1 MREEWHARR
10 GSVAVR
16 YASESGNKL
25 DAKNTKWESDSVT
38 KATQKL
44 LDEFET
50 LPDQDRS
57 ELVAELARRVALAP
71 HDLPQD
77 DDLVAAADHL
87 FTELDRR
94 EPPE

>member
-1 MREEWHARR
+1 M
-10 GSVAVR
+10 
-16 YASESGNKL
+16 
-25 DAKNTKWESDSVT
+25 T

-57 ELVAELARRVALAP
+57 EFVAELARRVAFAP

-77 DDLVAAADHL
+77 DDLVAAADRL